1 MVSFSETYFQE
12 SRMTIRY
19 GGVISGQEEIDA
31 VTKVLQ
37 GQQWSAGP
45 VTGQFENRFASYIG
59 TGHGVATNSGSSA
72 LLLALASL
80 EAYSKVVIPALQFPT
95 LYSACVWARHESI
108 IMDIDPETLN
118 LNVDAL
124 EEWLNL
130 GGRAEV
136 VCFVHVAGNPA
147 GITRVAELCKQY
159 DMLLIEDCC
168 EALGSTSGGQMAG
181 SFGDYACF
189 STHNAHHIATG
200 EGGMVLT
207 KDLARAQKVRQLR
220 DWGRD
225 TSHGY
230 DKYNFIF
237 DGFNLRPT
245 DISSALGL
253 VQFDRLEDFNNR
265 RIDNHAYLAEMFSRY
280 AGAVEFPDDLPGDTA
295 AWYTFPL
302 LTSKRDELEKAM
314 ENADVETRRLL
325 CGNLV
330 RMPIAAHKGS
340 ADRFP
345 GAEKAWKQGL
355 WLPVHPSVSKADLG
369 VIANAALSVFA

>member
-1 MVSFSETYFQE
+1 
-12 SRMTIRY
+12 MT
-19 GGVISGQEEIDA
+19 A
-31 VTKVLQ
+31 VLRT
-37 GQQWSAGP
+37 QQWFAGP
-45 VTGQFENRFASYIG
+45 ITTQFENRFANYVN
-59 TGHGVATNSGSSA
+59 TGHGVACNSGSSA

-80 EAYSKVVIPALQFPT
+80 EPYSKVVIPALQFPT
-95 LYSACVWARHESI
+95 LYSACVWCRHESI
-108 IMDIDPETLN
+108 IMDINPETLN
-118 LNVDAL
+118 LDVDKF
-124 EEWLNL
+124 EQWLAD
-130 GGRAEV
+130 GGRAEA
-136 VCFVHVAGNPA
+136 VCFVHVAGNPD
-147 GITRVAELCKQY
+147 GITRVAELCQQY

-168 EALGSTSGGQMAG
+168 EALGSTSQGRMAG

-207 KDLARAQKVRQLR
+207 KTLTRARKVRQLR

-225 TSHGY
+225 TSKGY

-237 DGFNLRPT
+237 DGFNLRFT
-245 DISSALGL
+245 DIQAALGL
-253 VQFDRLEDFNNR
+253 VQFDRLPEFNNK
-265 RIDNHAYLAEMFSRY
+265 RIDNHAYLVDMFSRY
-280 AGAVEFPDDLPGDTA
+280 VGTAVEFPDDQPGDTV

-302 LTSKRDELEKAM
+302 LTDRRDELEKAM
-314 ENADVETRRLL
+314 EKADVETRRLL

-340 ADRFP
+340 PERFL

-369 VIANAALSVFA
+369 VIVQAALSVFA